1 MCGTQCPGRR
11 TGPRG
16 ADHTLSGSANDRT
29 KPQAA
34 SLRSGVSPQTR
45 GAAAAGLTVQQS
57 ARPGLL
63 LGARVPCLRLLGP
76 PRWLTPTEMR
86 SLTALEVGSP
96 KPGCQQWLLPGTL
109 GERPLPSPFPASDAA
124 GNPGGGRGGE
134 GHSTVPWPAFSR
146 IPCPHVITWPFYKE
160 TSHWTW
166 GQYDFIL
173 T

>member
-34 SLRSGVSPQTR
+34 SLCSGVSLQTR
-45 GAAAAGLTVQQS
+45 GAAAARLTVQQS

-109 GERPLPSPFPASDAA
+109 GEHPLPSPFPASDAA
-124 GNPGGGRGGE
+124 GNPGGGRGGRVIPLSP
-134 GHSTVPWPAFSR
+134 GLLSLVSPVPMSSHGLFIRKP
-146 IPCPHVITWPFYKE
+146 VIGLGGSM
-160 TSHWTW
+160 TS
-166 GQYDFIL
+166 F
-173 T
+173 